1 VQDGSIVDL
10 TAILVKP
17 ATAAEIN
24 AALKAA
30 AAGPLKGLMKYTEDP
45 IVSSDVIGD
54 PSSCVIDAL
63 STQVLGNLV
72 KVLAWYD
79 NEWGYSNRCVELL
92 ERMAPRRSSLAEGDP
107 IQDSGA
113 TAGRGPPGRPEG
125 VDTLGQLAPPPP
137 PPPPPP
143 PLPLG
148 IRLPTRRCRSEGAR
162 HHLVDGVASGR
173 APDYEFAN
181 RCLTPLDGGPVGL
194 PVATLGCSPGPP
206 MAVAPPG
213 PP

>member
-1 VQDGSIVDL
+1 MDL

-92 ERMAPRRSSLAEGDP
+92 GKMAS
-107 IQDSGA
+107 
-113 TAGRGPPGRPEG
+113 
-125 VDTLGQLAPPPP
+125 
-137 PPPPPP
+137 
-143 PLPLG
+143 
-148 IRLPTRRCRSEGAR
+148 
-162 HHLVDGVASGR
+162 
-173 APDYEFAN
+173 
-181 RCLTPLDGGPVGL
+181 VG
-194 PVATLGCSPGPP
+194 
-206 MAVAPPG
+206 
-213 PP
+213 